1 MFLAKKRKAIGDR
14 VHSMISATERGSA
27 LIGVLGIMSIA
38 GIVGVTSTSVSVH
51 AVGFTTS
58 TRAGVQA
65 EAAAEAG
72 IDFAAAS
79 LATSICQSQ
88 YASSTAP
95 VFSVVVAY
103 STLQTSP
110 GDVDTSWVIG
120 CPSISVPVRL
130 KLTSTGSASSPGV
143 AGNSSNDFR
152 KVEAIYGYTPAP
164 PAFAI
169 VPSGPALYSFAQV
182 DPTINNLT
190 LTQAGTVR
198 PSIQILSGSVT
209 CTSGTTITGDVILG
223 AGSLSVTSGC
233 TINGDLWASGGI
245 DIQSGEVTGNVDS
258 EDEQGQ
264 HGHSSVSISP
274 SSKVDGD
281 VYSSGEVTIHG
292 KVGGDVVAGPNAVSS
307 TFGNSASV
315 GGSVITSGTV
325 TAAAGVVKGT
335 ITANLSG
342 IVIPPVPISPP
353 WVDYAFNAGDWKTAN
368 GTPYATL
375 TLTSCSSNT
384 LASAI
389 NTVQNSLVP
398 IILDTRICGA
408 VTDFRGLNMSLHSDT
423 VIVANGFNMSS
434 NNIQSSSSSDER
446 LWIIIP
452 DAVLDHVP
460 SCTINSSAKIGN
472 NVNVGAHIAAMIYS
486 PCAISNSGDV
496 WRGQMYSSSI
506 GTSSSFTLNFLPIG
520 LPTVNLSTGQFLPPP
535 GTGVLGNRQTI
546 RDLSMG

>member
-1 MFLAKKRKAIGDR
+1 MFLACLAKILALR
-14 VHSMISATERGSA
+14 VASSTARDRGSA
-27 LIGVLGIMSIA
+27 LIGVLGVMGVASV
-38 GIVGVTSTSVSVH
+38 VGVTSVTMSVH
-51 AVGFTTS
+51 AVGYTTS

-72 IDFAAAS
+72 IDFAAAN
-79 LATSICQSQ
+79 LATSVCQSQ
-88 YASSTAP
+88 YSSTTAP
-95 VFSVVVAY
+95 VFSVSIAY

-110 GDVDTSWVIG
+110 GDVDTSWVNG
-120 CPSISVPVRL
+120 CPTTSASVRL
-130 KLTSTGSASSPGV
+130 KLTSTGWASSPGV
-143 AGNSSNDFR
+143 AGNSSNDIR

-169 VPSGPALYSFAQV
+169 IPSGPALYSFAQV

-209 CTSGTTITGDVILG
+209 CTSGTTITGDVVLG
-223 AGSLSVTSGC
+223 AGSISVTSGC

-245 DIQSGEVTGNVDS
+245 DIQSGEITGNVGSD
-258 EDEQGQ
+258 DEHGQ
-264 HGHSSVSISP
+264 HGHSSVSISS

-281 VYSSGEVTIHG
+281 VHSSGEVSIHG
-292 KVGGDVVAGPNAVSS
+292 KIGGDVVAGPSAVSS

-325 TAAAGVVKGT
+325 TAASGVVKGT
-335 ITANLSG
+335 ITTNQSG
-342 IVIPPVPISPP
+342 IVTPPVPISPP
-353 WVDYAFNAGDWKTAN
+353 WIDYVYKASDWKTAN

-375 TLTSCSSNT
+375 TLTSCSSST

-389 NTVQNSLVP
+389 NTVQNSAVS
-398 IILDTRICGA
+398 IILDTRVCGA
-408 VTDFRGLNMSLHSDT
+408 VTDFRGLNLTLHSDT

-434 NNIQSSSSSDER
+434 NNIQSSSSADER

-452 DAVLDHVP
+452 DTVSDRTP
-460 SCTINSSAKIGN
+460 TCTANSSATIGN
-472 NVNVGAHIAAMIYS
+472 NVNVGSHVAAMIYS
-486 PCAISNSGDV
+486 PCAISNSGDI

-520 LPTVNLSTGQFLPPP
+520 LPTLNLSTGQFLPPP

-546 RDLSMG
+546 RDLTIS